1 MVKIR
6 TTPEEFQVEEQPPLP
21 GLIIKDDI
29 NLPFAVFEL
38 TKTGWETQA
47 LISEISKR
55 IGIPVSSWG
64 ISGLKDKRS
73 VTSQFVTISR
83 NYAPKNKVHGSGWT
97 MTPFGGA
104 DRPLKSGDHR
114 GNRFT
119 ITVRD
124 ILHRDVQLLPSRI
137 AQVKSV
143 GIPNW
148 FDSQR
153 FGSASEGLLPGQM
166 LVSGD
171 LEGAMRLHLT
181 SPQPSDRSSRRRDK
195 KRLRALWPNLGELE
209 LESIQYKP
217 FKEVLRAWK
226 DKSNTPHK
234 AMMAAYSAVPRSL
247 RGLWISAW
255 QSEIWNGV
263 LRDIIL
269 NSYPDHLLRSIE
281 IGVGGPL
288 LYPRAPVGKRGK
300 AKRSLIESIA
310 QTLNTIPPVMEMP
323 TLDVTRIGHMHP
335 SMQERIACISREGYQ
350 LVRSLGIKMSNHER
364 NTVVFPTDL
373 EASEPILDE
382 LNGSNKHKRWKCTL
396 SFDLPS
402 GSYATS
408 VVKRLFQ

>member
-6 TTPEEFQVEEQPPLP
+6 TTPEEFQVEEQPPHP
-21 GLIIKDDI
+21 GLITEDDTK
-29 NLPFAVFEL
+29 LPFAVFEL

-47 LISEISKR
+47 LLSVISKK

-73 VTSQFVTISR
+73 VTSQLITIPR
-83 NYAPKNKVHGSGWT
+83 NYAPKNKVHGSGWS

-104 DRPLKSGDHR
+104 ERPLKSGDHR

-124 ILHRDVQLLPSRI
+124 IVHRDVQLLPSRI

-153 FGSASEGLLPGQM
+153 FGSASGGFLPGQM
-166 LVSGD
+166 LISGD

-195 KRLRALWPNLGELE
+195 KRLRLLWSNLDELE

-217 FKEVLRAWK
+217 FKEILRAWK
-226 DKSNTPHK
+226 DKSNTPHE
-234 AMMAAYSAVPRSL
+234 AMIAAYSAVPRSL

-269 NSYPDHLLRSIE
+269 SSYPDHLLRCIE

-288 LYPRAPVGKRGK
+288 LYPRAPVGRRGR
-300 AKRSLIESIA
+300 AKRSLIENIA
-310 QTLNTIPPVMEMP
+310 QTLNTIPQVLEMP
-323 TLDVTRIGHMHP
+323 TLDETRIGHMHP
-335 SMQERIACISREGYQ
+335 SMQERITSISREGHQ
-350 LVRSLGIKMSNHER
+350 MVKSLGIKMSNHER

-373 EASEPILDE
+373 EASVPILDD
-382 LNGSNKHKRWKCTL
+382 LNGSSKHKRWKCTL

-402 GSYATS
+402 GSYATN